1 MISSLLSREININ
14 TNVLWIPSDDKDFEK
29 FFRTLQV
36 SVFTLDQIYLGSFV
50 PDIIISNEKTKH
62 IDKIIKLTKYHQC
75 PLVFIDHEEKSDMI
89 DISKFQ
95 DKISELPIVKLIA
108 FSEQIKKSW
117 GDIHDLVL
125 NDTSGLQEWQDFTN
139 KTKKIIYKYE

>member
-1 MISSLLSREININ
+1 MYY
-14 TNVLWIPSDDKDFEK
+14 DKDFEK